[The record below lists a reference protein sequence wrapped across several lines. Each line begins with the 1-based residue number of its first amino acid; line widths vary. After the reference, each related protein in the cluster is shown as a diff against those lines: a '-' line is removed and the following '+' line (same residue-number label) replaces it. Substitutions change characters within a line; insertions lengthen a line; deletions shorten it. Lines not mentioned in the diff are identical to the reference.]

1 MEVMAFMKKEYISPE
16 STIILFNEKNM
27 NLVIATSDECGPF
40 DDIPCG
46 EGGCDLEGIGCTP
59 GVG

>member
-1 MEVMAFMKKEYISPE
+1 MKKEYISPE
-16 STIILFNEKNM
+16 SEVILFSDADM
-27 NLVIATSDECGPF
+27 SLVIATSDECDMF

-46 EGGCDLEGIGCTP
+46 ESGCGLEGIGCTP